1 MAYFF
6 VRRGR
11 GGIMGANTEDLDVS
25 FSGRRLYIVGRY
37 VTTFAG
43 ASVQITITA

>member
-11 GGIMGANTEDLDVS
+11 GGIMGANTEDLDVA
-25 FSGRRLYIVGRY
+25 FSGRRPCIAGRY
-37 VTTFAG
+37 ATTFAG
-43 ASVQITITA
+43 AFVQITITA